1 MARHSVFGWSYPPGC
16 SGPPDDVPMPSE
28 LVEGVLE
35 LLEDAG
41 VPTSVNDQVV
51 KLIETWEREEAEK
64 PMTKKRPR
72 PQ

>member
-1 MARHSVFGWSYPPGC
+1 
-16 SGPPDDVPMPSE
+16 MPSE